1 MNSSRLS
8 QEMERLPALLE
19 QELQAFFHRQK
30 ERYEYG
36 DLFEPIFFDMCEF
49 VGRKGKR
56 IRPLLFLLT
65 YRALGGGK
73 DLADRTL
80 TQAAL
85 SLELLH
91 AFVLVHDD
99 LIDRSEKR
107 RGLPTFH
114 KLVEQRQGR
123 LGGAE
128 RTGQGVALVV
138 GDLLFALAVE
148 TLQQSSF
155 SPESRQQA
163 LGKLLSYVTD
173 TGVGEIFDILLGP
186 RDIGRVSREDIE
198 KTYLLKTTRYTF
210 EAPCVIGAI
219 LAGAS
224 PEKAED
230 LAKVMEPLGLAFQIQ
245 NDLLEFSH
253 FDSRD
258 QLLPTDLL
266 EGKKTLL
273 IHEAYQ
279 RLGEVDRSFLQMCLH
294 SPARNEA
301 SISKVQDLLRKS
313 GAIQTMQERCT
324 SLFAEANEQL
334 AQSHLGSEER
344 EGIARAIEWVRQSVR
359 VGG

>member
-173 TGVGEIFDILLGP
+173 TGVGEIFDILLGS
-186 RDIGRVSREDIE
+186 RDISRVSREDIE
-198 KTYLLKTTRYTF
+198 RTYFLKTTRYTF
-210 EAPCVIGAI
+210 EAPCVLAGI
-219 LAGAS
+219 LAGA
-224 PEKAED
+224 PAEKAED
-230 LAKVMEPLGLAFQIQ
+230 LAGVMEPLGLAFQIQ

-253 FDSRD
+253 LDGRD

-273 IHEAYQ
+273 VREAYE
-279 RLGEVDRSFLQMCLH
+279 RLGETDRSFLQMCLH
-294 SPARNEA
+294 APSRNEA

-313 GAIQTMQERCT
+313 GALAAMQDRCAA
-324 SLFAEANEQL
+324 LFQEAKDRL
-334 AQSHLGSEER
+334 MRSHLEPHEQEAVSQ
-344 EGIARAIEWVRQSVR
+344 AIHWVRQSVR
-359 VGG
+359 VNV

>member
-1 MNSSRLS
+1 MKTHSSLS
-8 QEMERLPALLE
+8 DMESMPSLLE

-30 ERYEYG
+30 ERYDYG
-36 DLFEPIFFDMCEF
+36 DLFEAVFFDMCEY

-65 YRALGGGK
+65 YRALGGRK
-73 DLADRTL
+73 ALEDKSLL
-80 TQAAL
+80 QAAI

-123 LGGAE
+123 LSDAE

-138 GDLLFALAVE
+138 GDLLFALAME
-148 TLQQSSF
+148 TLQQGALGEKE
-155 SPESRQQA
+155 ESQA
-163 LGKLLSYVTD
+163 LRKFLSYVTD
-173 TGVGEIFDILLGP
+173 TGVGEIFDILLGS
-186 RDIGRVSREDIE
+186 RDISRVTREDIE
-198 KTYLLKTTRYTF
+198 RTYFLKTTRYTF
-210 EAPCVIGAI
+210 EAPCVLAAI

-230 LAKVMEPLGLAFQIQ
+230 LASVMEPLGLAFQIQ

-253 FDSRD
+253 LDGRD

-273 IHEAYQ
+273 VREAYE
-279 RLGEVDRSFLQMCLH
+279 RLEETDRSFLQMCLH
-294 SPARNEA
+294 APSRNEA

-313 GAIQTMQERCT
+313 GALAAMQDRCAQ
-324 SLFAEANEQL
+324 LFQEATDRL
-334 AQSHLGSEER
+334 LRSHLETHEQ
-344 EGIARAIEWVRQSVR
+344 EAITQAIQWVRQSVR
-359 VGG
+359 VSV